1 MQKILVNTGNPY
13 EITIG
18 LNLNFG
24 KILKPFIKAN
34 AILVYDSNLPQ
45 KKLMEIK
52 QSLQESGIE
61 FSTIELQTTGE
72 DIKTLAHFEAV
83 TKELIENHNT
93 TRKTTLVAIGGGTV
107 GDFIGFVA
115 SSFMRGIPFIQ
126 VPTTLLSMVD
136 SSVGGKVA
144 INLGHYK
151 NCIGAFYQPKH
162 VLIDISFLQ
171 TLPKIELISG
181 YAEVLKYG
189 FIVSRDFYDYLLK
202 NAEIFKKV
210 ASSNRNLIL
219 DEQTQEYLITIILE
233 SCKIKA
239 SVVSQDE
246 TETNGIREILNF
258 GHTFGHAFEGL
269 YIGKLPH
276 GIAVGIGMIL
286 ALEYSK
292 INTKEV
298 LEHYKMVGLYSSIN
312 QYCVEENLALPNAE
326 EVFNL
331 MKKDKKNTSSNI
343 KLILLKTI
351 GKAVVMGERE
361 ESIKKFLELNIKI
374 QLYFDNIPS

>member
-1 MQKILVNTGNPY
+1 MQKVSVSTGNPY

-18 LNLNFG
+18 VNLDFG
-24 KILKPFIKAN
+24 KLLKPFIQTN
-34 AILVYDSNLPQ
+34 AILIYDFNLPQ
-45 KKLMEIK
+45 NKLIEIK
-52 QSLQESGIE
+52 ESFRRHSIE
-61 FSTIELQTTGE
+61 FSTLELQTIGE
-72 DIKTLAHFEAV
+72 SIKTFSNFESV
-83 TKELIENHNT
+83 SKQLIENHNT

-107 GDFIGFVA
+107 GDFVGFVA

-144 INLGHYK
+144 INLEHYK

-162 VLIDISFLQ
+162 VLIDVSFLQ
-171 TLPKIELISG
+171 TLPVVELISG

-189 FIVSRDFYDYLLK
+189 FIASREFYNYLLK
-202 NAEIFKKV
+202 NSEIFNKV
-210 ASSNRNLIL
+210 ASLGGNNVFE
-219 DEQTQEYLITIILE
+219 EQTQEYLISIILE

-239 SVVSQDE
+239 SVVTQDE

-269 YIGKLPH
+269 YMGKLPH

-292 INTKEV
+292 INTEEV
-298 LEHYKMVGLYSSIN
+298 LEHYKTIGLYSSIT
-312 QYCVEENLALPNAE
+312 QYCTKHNLPLPSVEEIFA
-326 EVFNL
+326 L
-331 MKKDKKNTSSNI
+331 MKKDKKNTNTNI
-343 KLILLKTI
+343 KLILLKEI
-351 GKAVVMGERE
+351 GIAVVTEE
-361 ESIKKFLELNIKI
+361 KQESIKKILELNLKI
-374 QLYFDNIPS
+374 

>member
-18 LNLNFG
+18 INLDFG

-61 FSTIELQTTGE
+61 FLTIELQTTGE

-162 VLIDISFLQ
+162 VLIDVSFLQ

-189 FIVSRDFYDYLLK
+189 FIVSRNFYNYLLK

-298 LEHYKMVGLYSSIN
+298 LEHYKIVGLHSSIN

-331 MKKDKKNTSSNI
+331 MKKDKKNTNSNI

-351 GKAVVMGERE
+351 GKAVVMGAKE

-374 QLYFDNIPS
+374 

>member
-1 MQKILVNTGNPY
+1 MQKVSVKTGSSY

-18 LNLNFG
+18 VNVDFG
-24 KILKPFIKAN
+24 TILKPFIQTN
-34 AILVYDSNLPQ
+34 AILIYDSNLP
-45 KKLMEIK
+45 KNKLLEIK
-52 QSLQESGIE
+52 KSFEKNSIKHSIL
-61 FSTIELQTTGE
+61 ELQTTGE
-72 DIKTLAHFEAV
+72 DIKTLAHFESV
-83 TKELIENHNT
+83 TKELVKNHNT

-126 VPTTLLSMVD
+126 LPTTLLSMVD

-162 VLIDISFLQ
+162 VLIDVSFLQ

-189 FIVSRDFYDYLLK
+189 FIASKEFYHYLLQ
-202 NAEIFKKV
+202 NAEIFKNF
-210 ASSNRNLIL
+210 ASLNKFDDL
-219 DEQTQEYLITIILE
+219 ETQKYLITVILE

-239 SVVSQDE
+239 SVVAQDE

-286 ALEYSK
+286 ALKYSK
-292 INTKEV
+292 INTKDV
-298 LEHYKMVGLYSSIN
+298 LEHYKIVGLYSSIN
-312 QYCVEENLALPNAE
+312 QYCVEENLASPNAE
-326 EVFNL
+326 EVLNL
-331 MKKDKKNTSSNI
+331 MKKDKKNISSNI

-351 GKAVVMGERE
+351 GKAVVMEEKE
-361 ESIKKFLELNIKI
+361 ESIKKFLELNIK
-374 QLYFDNIPS
+374 